1 MVSEPASSGRAGGA
15 RVLAHADMDAYYV
28 EVELLRRPDLRGRK
42 IIVAQDSGRSVV
54 LSASYEA
61 RADGVRSAMPLSRA
75 RQLSPHALVLEPT
88 MHRYREISAQ
98 IMAYFATLTDRVEQL
113 SVDEAFLDLTGA
125 QRRLGTPEQIGHMIR
140 RDIREEF
147 GLPVTVGIADRKFIA
162 KIASTRAKPDGLLL
176 VPPSRRVEFL
186 HTLPVRALWGVGGK
200 TAAALEGLGITT
212 VEQLAHTPAEALRR
226 RFGVHGEQLH
236 QLAWGEDGR
245 EVEAERAEKSI
256 GAEETFA
263 EDIDEEKILREEL
276 LRLSH
281 KVAGRLRASHVTAQ
295 GVALKLRYRDF
306 ETHTRSATLRHP
318 THSGLTVYSTAVSL
332 LERVGERPQPV
343 RLIGVRAERLQQD
356 AGALQLSFD
365 RTETNWVDAENAV
378 DAVARRFP
386 GASVAPAS
394 LLSREP
400 RPGIE

>member
-1 MVSEPASSGRAGGA
+1 MASDPVPSRAQGPA

-28 EVELLRRPDLRGRK
+28 EVELLARPQLRGEK

-75 RQLSPHALVLEPT
+75 RQLSPRALVLEPH
-88 MHRYREISAQ
+88 MGRYREISAQ
-98 IMAYFATLTDRVEQL
+98 IMEYFGSITDRVEQL

-125 QRRLGTPEQIGHMIR
+125 RRRLGPPEQIGAMIR
-140 RDIREEF
+140 RDIRERF

-176 VPPSRRVEFL
+176 VPPRRRIEFL
-186 HTLPVRALWGVGGK
+186 HSLPVRALWGVGGK
-200 TAAALEGLGITT
+200 TAAALEDFGITT

-226 RFGVHGEQLH
+226 RFGVNGEQLH
-236 QLAWGEDGR
+236 RLAWGQDDRG
-245 EVEAERAEKSI
+245 VEPERAEKSI

-263 EDIDEEKILREEL
+263 EDVYAEKTLREEL

-281 KVAGRLRASHVTAQ
+281 KVAGRMRDAGVTAQ

-306 ETHTRSATLRHP
+306 ETHTRSATLTHP
-318 THSGLTVYSTAVSL
+318 THSALALYSKAVSL
-332 LERVGERPQPV
+332 LERVGERPQPI
-343 RLIGVRAERLQQD
+343 RLIGVRAERLQHE

-365 RTETNWVDAENAV
+365 RAETNWVEAENAL

-394 LLSREP
+394 LLPRE
-400 RPGIE
+400 RRTEIE

>member
-1 MVSEPASSGRAGGA
+1 MPPAGGT

-28 EVELLRRPDLRGRK
+28 EVELLSRPELRGQK

-75 RQLSPHALVLEPT
+75 RQLSPHAMVLEPH
-88 MHRYREISAQ
+88 MERYRRISEQ
-98 IMAYFATLTDRVEQL
+98 IMAYFGSITDQVEQL

-125 QRRLGTPEQIGHMIR
+125 RRRLGPPERIGTMIR
-140 RDIREEF
+140 KDIRERF

-176 VPPSRRVEFL
+176 VPPHRRISFL
-186 HTLPVRALWGVGGK
+186 HSLPVRALWGVGGK
-200 TAAALEGLGITT
+200 TAAALEEFGITT
-212 VEQLAHTPAEALRR
+212 VEQLAHTPVEALRR
-226 RFGVHGEQLH
+226 RFGVNGEHLH
-236 QLAWGEDGR
+236 RFSWGQDDRG
-245 EVEAERAEKSI
+245 VETERIEKSI

-263 EDIDEEKILREEL
+263 EDVYSEKALREEL

-281 KVAGRLRASHVTAQ
+281 KVAGRMRQAGVTAQ

-306 ETHTRSATLRHP
+306 ETHTRSATLTHP
-318 THSGLTVYSTAVSL
+318 THSALALYAKAVAL
-332 LERVGERPQPV
+332 LERMGERPQPV
-343 RLIGVRAERLQQD
+343 RLIGVRAERLHHE

-365 RTETNWVDAENAV
+365 RAETNWVEAENAL

-394 LLSREP
+394 LLPRE
-400 RPGIE
+400 RRTEIE

>member
-1 MVSEPASSGRAGGA
+1 MASEPASPGRAGGA

-28 EVELLRRPDLRGRK
+28 EVELLRRPELRGRK
-42 IIVAQDSGRSVV
+42 IIVAQDSRRSVV

-61 RADGVRSAMPLSRA
+61 RADGVRSAMPLSQA

-125 QRRLGTPEQIGHMIR
+125 QRRLGSPEQIGHMIR
-140 RDIREEF
+140 RDIREQF

-176 VPPSRRVEFL
+176 VPPPRRVEFL
-186 HTLPVRALWGVGGK
+186 HTLPVRALWGVGAK

-212 VEQLAHTPAEALRR
+212 VEQLAHTPADALRR

-236 QLAWGEDGR
+236 RLAWGEDGR
-245 EVEAERAEKSI
+245 DVEIERAEKSI

-263 EDIDEEKILREEL
+263 EDIEAEKVLREEL

-281 KVAGRLRASHVTAQ
+281 KVAGRLRASSVTAQ

-306 ETHTRSATLRHP
+306 ETRTRSATLRHP
-318 THSGLTVYSTAVSL
+318 THSGLTLYSTAVSL
-332 LERVGERPQPV
+332 LERMGERPQPV

>member
-1 MVSEPASSGRAGGA
+1 MPPAGGT

-28 EVELLRRPDLRGRK
+28 EVELLSRPELRGQK

-75 RQLSPHALVLEPT
+75 RQLSPHAMVLEPH
-88 MHRYREISAQ
+88 MERYRRISEQ
-98 IMAYFATLTDRVEQL
+98 IMAYFGSITDQVEQL

-125 QRRLGTPEQIGHMIR
+125 RRRLGPPERIGTMIR
-140 RDIREEF
+140 KDIRERF

-176 VPPSRRVEFL
+176 VPPHRRIGFL
-186 HTLPVRALWGVGGK
+186 HSLPVRALWGVGGK
-200 TAAALEGLGITT
+200 TAAALEEFGITT
-212 VEQLAHTPAEALRR
+212 VEQLAHTPVEALRR
-226 RFGVHGEQLH
+226 RLGVNGEHLH
-236 QLAWGEDGR
+236 RLSWGQDDRG
-245 EVEAERAEKSI
+245 VETERIEKSI

-263 EDIDEEKILREEL
+263 EDVYSEKALREEL

-281 KVAGRLRASHVTAQ
+281 KVAGRMRQAGVTAQ

-306 ETHTRSATLRHP
+306 ETHTRSATLTHP
-318 THSGLTVYSTAVSL
+318 THSALALYAKAVAL
-332 LERVGERPQPV
+332 LERMGERPQPV
-343 RLIGVRAERLQQD
+343 RLIGVRAERLHHE

-365 RTETNWVDAENAV
+365 RAETNWVEAENAL

-394 LLSREP
+394 LLPRE
-400 RPGIE
+400 RRTEIE